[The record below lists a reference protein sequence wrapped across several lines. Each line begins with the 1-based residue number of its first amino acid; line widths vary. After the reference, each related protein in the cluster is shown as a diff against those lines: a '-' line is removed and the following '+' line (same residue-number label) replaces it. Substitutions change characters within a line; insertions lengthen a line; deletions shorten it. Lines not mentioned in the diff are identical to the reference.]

1 MTNIAAIGGTSIDAV
16 ETATAVPVS
25 TTDTTG
31 LAKPPVVV
39 EEVNLPAALAPL
51 IIVAVPP
58 PAIMAKAQVVTG
70 SKPAT
75 DDTIA
80 AVPAIPA
87 KGIATLSKRLS
98 TQGIKYAKIST
109 NMATPKVIKAGKLPI
124 QAHSPLSSQKP
135 EKAARLKAKRG
146 KNTLNPAEA
155 ARPIPK
161 KILIMDWGPMFIAIE
176 NTPFLFNKKIVLETY

>member
-31 LAKPPVVV
+31 FAKPPVVV
-39 EEVNLPAALAPL
+39 EEVNLPAAFAPL
-51 IIVAVPP
+51 IMVAVPP
-58 PAIMAKAQVVTG
+58 PAMMAKAQVVTG

-87 KGIATLSKRLS
+87 RGIAILSKRLS
-98 TQGIKYAKIST
+98 TQGIK
-109 NMATPKVIKAGKLPI
+109 
-124 QAHSPLSSQKP
+124 
-135 EKAARLKAKRG
+135 
-146 KNTLNPAEA
+146 
-155 ARPIPK
+155 
-161 KILIMDWGPMFIAIE
+161 
-176 NTPFLFNKKIVLETY
+176 